1 MQHGCEGILVAWN
14 SKTDALEG
22 DRRRGSLKTT
32 EGTYA
37 ARGFRFALVI
47 SRFNDFI
54 TKQLLE
60 GAVDCLLR
68 HGADEGDL
76 HLVKVPGAFE
86 LPYTAKRL
94 AASRNYDAVIA
105 LGAVIRGATPHFEY
119 VAGEAAKGIA
129 AASLETGVPIIFGVI
144 TANTVEQAI
153 ERAGTKGGNKGFA
166 AALSAIEMASLFAQ
180 LK

>member
-1 MQHGCEGILVAWN
+1 LN
-14 SKTDALEG
+14 
-22 DRRRGSLKTT
+22 TT

-37 ARGFRFALVI
+37 AGGFRFALVV
-47 SRFNDFI
+47 SRFNEYI
-54 TKQLLE
+54 TKRLLE
-60 GAVDCLLR
+60 GALDCLLR
-68 HGADEGDL
+68 HGAADDDL

-86 LPYTAKRL
+86 LPYAAKRL
-94 AASRNYDAVIA
+94 AASHSYDAVIA

-119 VAGEAAKGIA
+119 VAGEAARGIA
-129 AASLETGVPIIFGVI
+129 VASLETGVPIIFGVL

-153 ERAGTKGGNKGFA
+153 DRAGGKGGNKGGE

>member
-1 MQHGCEGILVAWN
+1 MN
-14 SKTDALEG
+14 
-22 DRRRGSLKTT
+22 TT

-37 ARGFRFALVI
+37 AGGFRFALVV
-47 SRFNDFI
+47 SRFNEYI
-54 TKQLLE
+54 TKRLLE
-60 GAVDCLLR
+60 GALDCLLR
-68 HGADEGDL
+68 HGAADDDL

-86 LPYTAKRL
+86 LPYAAKRL
-94 AASRNYDAVIA
+94 AASHSYDAVIA

-119 VAGEAAKGIA
+119 VAGEAARGIA
-129 AASLETGVPIIFGVI
+129 VASLETGVPIIFGVL

-153 ERAGTKGGNKGFA
+153 DRAGGKGGNKGGE